1 MGSEGSRVCM
11 AGTLTTRPLEVHS
24 AKSDTVNPK
33 IQIFF
38 FFLRIVFTEM
48 RN

>member
-1 MGSEGSRVCM
+1 MGSEGSHACM
-11 AGTLTTRPLEVHS
+11 AGTLTTRPFEVHS
-24 AKSDTVNPK
+24 AKSDTVNRK
-33 IQIFF
+33 IKI